1 MKTLKTI
8 MFGLALVMA
17 TTIAN
22 ANVNNNISHYVSN
35 ALSKSDVVNVYTNAV
50 MHGNLQNLEAAL
62 AKDVEYN
69 MYRGSKVY
77 KLNRQALIDSFKA
90 SENIEQTCQYTTS
103 ILSDVDNTM
112 VVRLDQQ
119 YEGYVRS
126 TTITI
131 KQQGSD
137 WKITKIDARN
147 N

>member
-8 MFGLALVMA
+8 LFGLALVMA

-22 ANVNNNISHYVSN
+22 ANVNTTVSHYVSN
-35 ALSKSDVVNVYTNAV
+35 ALSKNDVVNAYTNAL

-69 MYRGSKVY
+69 MYRGSQVY
-77 KLNRQALIDSFKA
+77 KLNKQALIDSFKA
-90 SENIEQTCQYTTS
+90 SENVEQNCQYTTS
-103 ILSDVDNTM
+103 ILSDVDKTM

-126 TTITI
+126 STITI
-131 KQQGSD
+131 KQQGND
-137 WKITKIDARN
+137 WKITKIETRN

>member
-1 MKTLKTI
+1 MKTLKSI

-22 ANVNNNISHYVSN
+22 ANVKHYVPN
-35 ALSKSDVVNVYTNAV
+35 TLSKSDVVSVYTNAV

-62 AKDVEYN
+62 ASDVEYN

-77 KLNRQALIDSFKA
+77 KLNKQALIDSFKA
-90 SENIEQTCQYTTS
+90 SENVEQTCQYTTS
-103 ILSDVDNTM
+103 IISDVDKTM
-112 VVRLDQQ
+112 VIRLDQQ

-126 TTITI
+126 SVITI
-131 KQQGSD
+131 KQQGND
-137 WKITKIDARN
+137 WKITKIETRN